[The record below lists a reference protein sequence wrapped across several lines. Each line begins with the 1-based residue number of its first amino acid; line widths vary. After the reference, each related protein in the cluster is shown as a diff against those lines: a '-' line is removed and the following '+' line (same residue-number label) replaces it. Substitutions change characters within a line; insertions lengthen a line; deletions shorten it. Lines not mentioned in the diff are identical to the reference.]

1 MEVSSECSQL
11 YSREVWQVSQSRT
24 NGREELG
31 AGGHLD
37 KHHCYEKDTEAVNF
51 SNTQIPPTEA
61 PGQDL
66 LIWCFLFGLAE
77 PTAARVPG
85 TSR

>member
-1 MEVSSECSQL
+1 MEVSSKCSQL

-37 KHHCYEKDTEAVNF
+37 KHHCYEKDTKAVNF

-61 PGQDL
+61 TGPSHL
-66 LIWCFLFGLAE
+66 VLSIWFG
-77 PTAARVPG
+77 
-85 TSR
+85 